1 MSSEKKS
8 TPSRRRWNERIRIP
22 LLSDRKARNDRSYQQ
37 RYGTRNLRTDAYQR
51 ETNKVSYWLWSHS
64 ECITGLNMW
73 TRRMFSPLKECYR
86 CGTKLN
92 LNREGTCCLII
103 PNPKNRRKYSVEF
116 IVVKENLTPSLGAK
130 EIQQM
135 ELIEVYAENS

>member
-1 MSSEKKS
+1 MYYRVKYVNKEDVQPTK
-8 TPSRRRWNERIRIP
+8 RVLQMWN
-22 LLSDRKARNDRSYQQ
+22 K
-37 RYGTRNLRTDAYQR
+37 
-51 ETNKVSYWLWSHS
+51 
-64 ECITGLNMW
+64 
-73 TRRMFSPLKECYR
+73 
-86 CGTKLN
+86 TKLKP
-92 LNREGTCCLII
+92 EGTCCLII